1 MLHNDI
7 EKVLIDEETLHKKV
21 QELEEQISKDYK
33 DTVPFAITVL
43 KGGVFFATD
52 ILRRLSIPAQMDFMV
67 LSSYGDSTESSG
79 KVKIVTDLSKNIEG
93 RDVLILED
101 IVDSGISLNFLK
113 DLLLQRKPKSVKI
126 CTILNKPA
134 RRKTEVD
141 LDYCGFEVPDEFLVG
156 YGLDYAEKYRNLPY
170 VGVLKREIYEK

>member
-21 QELEEQISKDYK
+21 QELAEQISKDYK